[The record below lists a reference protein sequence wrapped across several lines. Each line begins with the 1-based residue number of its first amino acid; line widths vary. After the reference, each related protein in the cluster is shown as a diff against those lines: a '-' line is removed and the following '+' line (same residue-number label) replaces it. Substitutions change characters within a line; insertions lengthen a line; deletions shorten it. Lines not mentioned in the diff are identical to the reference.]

1 MSELRSTAFVLLL
14 CALLGSPGRAA
25 NFCVASSSQ
34 LANALATAEINGEND
49 FIRIVGGSFVAPE
62 PDGFLYEPFTLSV
75 DATRNLTIS
84 GGFVPG
90 CASQVRDARQTV
102 LSGGLLSPVLYL
114 RSRGGLMLLVNLT
127 VAGGYSP
134 FSIGAVD
141 IAPTPGTTADGPD
154 VRIES
159 VLFRH
164 NEGHSAL
171 RVGTSSQ
178 VRLIGSLFHSN
189 RVRHAA
195 ARIAITAAQGS
206 LTVHSNTVSD
216 TEAEP
221 GFQTAGIAFDIA
233 AGATTTVVNN
243 VLWDNETWDFHL
255 VGTMVPFSWNVYGV
269 AGGNGTYGGNGNL
282 QADPRF
288 LDAAADDYR
297 LRHDSPAVDSGGPVD
312 PPQTY
317 DLHGTLR
324 PQNQILDRGAFE
336 RVAALFFDGFES
348 GGPWQWSV
356 VVP

>member
-1 MSELRSTAFVLLL
+1 MSELRSTA
-14 CALLGSPGRAA
+14 CALLGLVLFAPPLRAA

-34 LANALATAEINGEND
+34 LANALAAAETNGESD
-49 FIRIVGGSFVAPE
+49 FVRIVEGTYLSPQ
-62 PDGFLYEPFTLSV
+62 PDGFVYEPFQVSTDS
-75 DATRNLTIS
+75 TRNLTVS
-84 GGFVPG
+84 GGFEPG
-90 CASQVRDARQTV
+90 CASQVPDARRTV

-114 RSRGGLMLLVNLT
+114 RSTGGQMLLINLT
-127 VAGGYSP
+127 VTGGYSP
-134 FSIGAVD
+134 ASIGAVD
-141 IAPTPGTTADGPD
+141 VARTLGTSADGPN
-154 VRIES
+154 VRIEN
-159 VLFRH
+159 VLFRN
-164 NEGHSAL
+164 NEGHTAL
-171 RVGTSSQ
+171 RVATAAPL
-178 VRLIGSLFHSN
+178 RLIGSLFHSN

-195 ARIAITAAQGS
+195 ARLVVLDSQGS

-233 AGATTTVVNN
+233 AGAATTVVNN
-243 VLWDNETWDFHL
+243 ILWDNESWDFHL

-269 AGGNGTYGGNGNL
+269 VGGNGTYGGNGNL

-288 LDAAADDYR
+288 LDPAADDYR

-312 PPQTY
+312 PTQVF

-324 PQNQILDRGAFE
+324 PQNQILDRGALE
-336 RVAALFFDGFES
+336 RLAALFFDGFES